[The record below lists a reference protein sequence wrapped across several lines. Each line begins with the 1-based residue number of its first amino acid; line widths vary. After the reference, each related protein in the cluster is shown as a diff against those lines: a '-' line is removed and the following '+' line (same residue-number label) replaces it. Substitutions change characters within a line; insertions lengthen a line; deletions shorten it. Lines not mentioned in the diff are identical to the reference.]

1 MIRRKGADKMNHT
14 MRRSDRKLP
23 EDEARQILMQGEY
36 GILST
41 IGEDGFPYG
50 VPLSYAY
57 DGEKIYF
64 HCAANEGHKLENLD
78 FSNKVCFTVVGKT
91 QVLPGKFSTIYE
103 SVIVFGTVSPV
114 EDKLAALEKLCEK
127 YSPDFKEQGKRYAKA
142 SEMKTAV
149 YELQIMELT
158 GKARKR

>member
-1 MIRRKGADKMNHT
+1 MNHT
-14 MRRSDRKLP
+14 MRRNNLKLP

-50 VPLSYAY
+50 IPLSYAY

-64 HCAANEGHKLENLD
+64 HCAANEGHKLENLN
-78 FSNKVCFTVVGKT
+78 FSNKVCFTVVGRT
-91 QVLPGKFSTIYE
+91 QVLPGKFSTKYE

-127 YSPDFKEQGKRYAKA
+127 YSPDFEEQGKKYAKA
-142 SEMKTAV
+142 SEMKTGV
-149 YELQIMELT
+149 YELQIIELT
-158 GKARKR
+158 GKARKS

>member
-1 MIRRKGADKMNHT
+1 MNHT

-23 EDEARQILMQGEY
+23 EDDAKRILMQGEY

-64 HCAANEGHKLENLD
+64 HCAADVGHKLENLN
-78 FSNKVCFTVVGKT
+78 FSNKVCFTVVGMT
-91 QVLPGKFSTIYE
+91 QVLPNKFATKYE
-103 SVIVFGTVSPV
+103 SVVVFGTVNPV
-114 EDKLAALEKLCEK
+114 EDKLAVLEKIREK
-127 YSPDFKEQGKRYAKA
+127 YSPGFEIQGKRYAEA
-142 SEMKTAV
+142 SEMKVAV